1 MPMLASSKYCLSTAN
16 SLFTAN
22 IFRKISKKATMPR
35 YMFDQARYLT
45 QLSEKGLENIINTKS
60 HEDTDLVLV
69 KARAGGIYH
78 CVNNW
83 KA

>member
-1 MPMLASSKYCLSTAN
+1 
-16 SLFTAN
+16 
-22 IFRKISKKATMPR
+22 MPR

-69 KARAGGIYH
+69 KARAEGIYH
-78 CVNNW
+78 GMNNW